1 MRATAAPPRGFDVA
15 TSIGTDGRRPAFYG
29 SRAAQA
35 SEAGQ
40 ILSSVPGADESPR
53 RQSGASQ
60 THGGRV
66 GRPRCRRRG
75 LGGHGPAIAL
85 HGWHGRNGNGPRP
98 DRVLRH
104 DLGRDDG
111 GDDVALPDPRGPRGC
126 ANGRTAEGVGG
137 CHWGAWRYG

>member
-1 MRATAAPPRGFDVA
+1 MSPTTTWISCLRAAMRATAAPPRGFDIA
-15 TSIGTDGRRPAFYG
+15 TSIGTDGQRPAFYG

-35 SEAGQ
+35 SEAGR

-98 DRVLRH
+98 DRVLATTW
-104 DLGRDDG
+104 
-111 GDDVALPDPRGPRGC
+111 VVMMAAMMLPSAIPVVLEF
-126 ANGRTAEGVGG
+126 ART
-137 CHWGAWRYG
+137 